1 MKEINEYDTTYYS
14 SFLFLLNVCIGI
26 YIKDLTYTLLFFC
39 LFLTSVLYRTYNNN
53 YYLLADKLAIYA
65 IVLYG
70 SYILYKKYTTIPL
83 YIYYC
88 ILTTFVLTIVLYHYG
103 YYTYQFCFD
112 TDAKTGYFYYSFLHC
127 ISSIGHTLIMLS

>member
-1 MKEINEYDTTYYS
+1 MEYDITYYS

-26 YIKDLTYTLLFFC
+26 YIQDLTYTFLFFC
-39 LFLTSVLYRTYNNN
+39 LFLTSVLYRTYINT
-53 YYLLADKLAIYA
+53 YYLLADKLVIYA
-65 IVLYG
+65 VVLYG

-88 ILTTFVLTIVLYHYG
+88 ILTTFVATIFIYHYG
-103 YYTYQFCFD
+103 YYTEQFCFD
-112 TDAKTGYFYYSFLHC
+112 SDANTSYSYYSLLHC